1 MKNFRELKDEA
12 WYQHVPL
19 EERKFT
25 LQQRLKAGQRARRRS
40 KLLTR
45 AKQRAL
51 RRMASPEVLQKRARR
66 SARNIMR
73 SRIAKGQSL
82 TKMSPSQKMMLA
94 TRLEKFLPKIKKMAK
109 RLVKVKRQQELKRK
123 RNKGEGN
130 STRKNGNKKER
141 E

>member
-12 WYQHVPL
+12 EYQHVPL

-51 RRMASPEVLQKRARR
+51 RRMASPEVLQRRAQR
-66 SARNIMR
+66 SARGIMR
-73 SRIAKGQSL
+73 SRIAKGQSVAS
-82 TKMSPSQKMMLA
+82 MSASQKMMLA

-109 RLVKVKRQQELKRK
+109 RLVKVKRQQELQRK
-123 RNKGEGN
+123 RSKNKTKTPGQKG
-130 STRKNGNKKER
+130 
-141 E
+141 

>member
-73 SRIAKGQSL
+73 SRIAKGQSV

-109 RLVKVKRQQELKRK
+109 RLVKVKRQQELQRKRK
-123 RNKGEGN
+123 SKTPTPGQKG
-130 STRKNGNKKER
+130 
-141 E
+141 

>member
-19 EERKFT
+19 EERKWT
-25 LQQRLKAGQRARRRS
+25 LQQRMKAGQRARRRS

-73 SRIAKGQSL
+73 SRIAKGQSVAN
-82 TKMSPSQKMMLA
+82 MSPAQKMMLA

-109 RLVKVKRQQELKRK
+109 RLVKVKRQQELQRK
-123 RNKGEGN
+123 RSKNKTKTPGQKG
-130 STRKNGNKKER
+130 
-141 E
+141 

>member
-1 MKNFRELKDEA
+1 MTKIFREFKDEA
-12 WYQHVPL
+12 EYQHVPL

-73 SRIAKGQSL
+73 SRIAKGQSVAN
-82 TKMSPSQKMMLA
+82 MSPAQKMMLA

-109 RLVKVKRQQELKRK
+109 RLVKVKRQQELQRK
-123 RNKGEGN
+123 RSKNKTKTPGQKG
-130 STRKNGNKKER
+130 
-141 E
+141 

>member
-1 MKNFRELKDEA
+1 MKDFRELKDEA
-12 WYQHVPL
+12 EYQHVPL

-73 SRIAKGQSL
+73 SRIAKGQSVAN
-82 TKMSPSQKMMLA
+82 MSPAQKMMLA

-123 RNKGEGN
+123 RNKGKTPTPGQ
-130 STRKNGNKKER
+130 KG
-141 E
+141 

>member
-12 WYQHVPL
+12 EYQHVPL

-73 SRIAKGQSL
+73 SRIAKGQSVAS
-82 TKMSPSQKMMLA
+82 MSPGQKIMLA

-109 RLVKVKRQQELKRK
+109 RLVKVKRQQELQRKRK
-123 RNKGEGN
+123 NKTATPGQKG
-130 STRKNGNKKER
+130 
-141 E
+141 

>member
-1 MKNFRELKDEA
+1 MKDFRELKDEA
-12 WYQHVPL
+12 EYQHVPL

-109 RLVKVKRQQELKRK
+109 RLVKVKRQQELQRK
-123 RNKGEGN
+123 RSKNKTKTPGQKG
-130 STRKNGNKKER
+130 
-141 E
+141 

>member
-1 MKNFRELKDEA
+1 MKDFREFKDEA
-12 WYQHVPL
+12 EYQHVPL

-109 RLVKVKRQQELKRK
+109 RLVKVKRQQELQRK
-123 RNKGEGN
+123 RSKNKTKTPGQKG
-130 STRKNGNKKER
+130 
-141 E
+141 

>member
-109 RLVKVKRQQELKRK
+109 RLVKVKRQQELQRK
-123 RNKGEGN
+123 RSKNKTKTPGQKG
-130 STRKNGNKKER
+130 
-141 E
+141 

>member
-12 WYQHVPL
+12 EYQHVPL

-73 SRIAKGQSL
+73 SRIAKGQSVAS
-82 TKMSPSQKMMLA
+82 MSPAQKMMLA

-109 RLVKVKRQQELKRK
+109 RLVKVKRQQELQRK
-123 RNKGEGN
+123 RSKNKTKTPGQKG
-130 STRKNGNKKER
+130 
-141 E
+141 

>member
-1 MKNFRELKDEA
+1 MKDFRELKDEA
-12 WYQHVPL
+12 EYQHVPL

-73 SRIAKGQSL
+73 SRIAKGQSVAN
-82 TKMSPSQKMMLA
+82 MSPAQKMMLA
-94 TRLEKFLPKIKKMAK
+94 TRLEKFLPNFKNIKKMAK
-109 RLVKVKRQQELKRK
+109 RLVKVKRQQELQRK
-123 RNKGEGN
+123 RSKNKTKTPGQKG
-130 STRKNGNKKER
+130 
-141 E
+141 

>member
-1 MKNFRELKDEA
+1 MKIFREFKDEA
-12 WYQHVPL
+12 EYQHVPL

-73 SRIAKGQSL
+73 SRIAKGQSVA
-82 TKMSPSQKMMLA
+82 KMSPAQKMMLA

-109 RLVKVKRQQELKRK
+109 RLVKVKRQQELQRK
-123 RNKGEGN
+123 RSKNKTKTPGQKG
-130 STRKNGNKKER
+130 
-141 E
+141 

>member
-12 WYQHVPL
+12 EYQHVPL

-40 KLLTR
+40 KLLKR

-73 SRIAKGQSL
+73 SRIAKGQSVSN
-82 TKMSPSQKMMLA
+82 MSPAQKMMLA

-109 RLVKVKRQQELKRK
+109 RLVKVKRQQELQRKRK
-123 RNKGEGN
+123 TKTPGQKG
-130 STRKNGNKKER
+130 
-141 E
+141 

>member
-12 WYQHVPL
+12 EYQHVPL

-45 AKQRAL
+45 AKERAL

-73 SRIAKGQSL
+73 SRIAKGQSV

-109 RLVKVKRQQELKRK
+109 RLVKVKRQQELQRK
-123 RNKGEGN
+123 RSKYKTKTPGQKG
-130 STRKNGNKKER
+130 
-141 E
+141 

>member
-73 SRIAKGQSL
+73 SRIAKGQSV

-109 RLVKVKRQQELKRK
+109 RLVKVKRQQELQRK
-123 RNKGEGN
+123 RSKNKTKTPGQKG
-130 STRKNGNKKER
+130 
-141 E
+141 

>member
-1 MKNFRELKDEA
+1 MKEFSVFKDEA
-12 WYQHVPL
+12 EYQHVPL

-73 SRIAKGQSL
+73 SRIAKGQSVSN
-82 TKMSPSQKMMLA
+82 MSPAQKMMLA

-109 RLVKVKRQQELKRK
+109 RLVKVKRQQELQRKRK
-123 RNKGEGN
+123 TKTPGQKG
-130 STRKNGNKKER
+130 
-141 E
+141 

>member
-12 WYQHVPL
+12 EYQHVPL

-73 SRIAKGQSL
+73 SRIAKGQSVA
-82 TKMSPSQKMMLA
+82 KMSPAQKMMLA

-109 RLVKVKRQQELKRK
+109 RLVKVKRQQELQRK
-123 RNKGEGN
+123 RSKNKTKTPGQKG
-130 STRKNGNKKER
+130 
-141 E
+141 

>member
-12 WYQHVPL
+12 EYQHVPL

-109 RLVKVKRQQELKRK
+109 RLVKVKRQQELQRKRK
-123 RNKGEGN
+123 SKTPTPGQKG
-130 STRKNGNKKER
+130 
-141 E
+141 

>member
-123 RNKGEGN
+123 RNKGKTPTPGQ
-130 STRKNGNKKER
+130 KG
-141 E
+141 

>member
-12 WYQHVPL
+12 EYQHVPL

-45 AKQRAL
+45 SKQRAL

-73 SRIAKGQSL
+73 SRIAKGQSV

-94 TRLEKFLPKIKKMAK
+94 TR
-109 RLVKVKRQQELKRK
+109 
-123 RNKGEGN
+123 
-130 STRKNGNKKER
+130 
-141 E
+141 

>member
-12 WYQHVPL
+12 EYQHVPL

-25 LQQRLKAGQRARRRS
+25 LQQRLKAGQRARRMS
-40 KLLTR
+40 KLLKR

-66 SARNIMR
+66 TARNIMK

-82 TKMSPSQKMMLA
+82 SKMSPSQKIMLA
-94 TRLEKFLPKIKKMAK
+94 TRLEKFLPRIKKMAK
-109 RLVKVKRQQELKRK
+109 RLIKVKRKEELARK
-123 RNKGEGN
+123 RNKTKTPGQKG
-130 STRKNGNKKER
+130 
-141 E
+141 

>member
-1 MKNFRELKDEA
+1 MKDFRELKDEA
-12 WYQHVPL
+12 EYQHVPL

-109 RLVKVKRQQELKRK
+109 RLVKVKRQQELQRKRK
-123 RNKGEGN
+123 TKTPGQKG
-130 STRKNGNKKER
+130 
-141 E
+141 

>member
-12 WYQHVPL
+12 EYQHVPL

-45 AKQRAL
+45 AKHRAL

-109 RLVKVKRQQELKRK
+109 RLVKVKRQQELQRKRK
-123 RNKGEGN
+123 SKTPTPGQKG
-130 STRKNGNKKER
+130 
-141 E
+141 

>member
-1 MKNFRELKDEA
+1 MKIFREFKDEA
-12 WYQHVPL
+12 EYQHVPL

-109 RLVKVKRQQELKRK
+109 RLVKVKRQQELQRK
-123 RNKGEGN
+123 RSKNKTKTPGQKG
-130 STRKNGNKKER
+130 
-141 E
+141 

>member
-12 WYQHVPL
+12 EYQHVPL

-73 SRIAKGQSL
+73 SRIAKGQSVSN
-82 TKMSPSQKMMLA
+82 MSPAQKMMLA

-109 RLVKVKRQQELKRK
+109 RLVKVKRQQELQRKRK
-123 RNKGEGN
+123 TKTPGQKG
-130 STRKNGNKKER
+130 
-141 E
+141 

>member
-12 WYQHVPL
+12 EYQHVPL

-73 SRIAKGQSL
+73 SRIAKGQSVAN
-82 TKMSPSQKMMLA
+82 MSPAQKMMLA

-109 RLVKVKRQQELKRK
+109 RLVKVKRQQELQRK
-123 RNKGEGN
+123 RSKNKTKTPGQKG
-130 STRKNGNKKER
+130 
-141 E
+141 

>member
-1 MKNFRELKDEA
+1 MKDFRELKDEA
-12 WYQHVPL
+12 EYQHVPL

-73 SRIAKGQSL
+73 SRIAKGQSVAN
-82 TKMSPSQKMMLA
+82 MSPAQKMMLA

-109 RLVKVKRQQELKRK
+109 RLVKVKRQQELQRK
-123 RNKGEGN
+123 RSKNKTKTPGQKG
-130 STRKNGNKKER
+130 
-141 E
+141 